1 MHSHEAYIQNSFT
14 FGQQILAFPFFI
26 ALIFY
31 IVAVIVSNQHKKQ
44 WSHYRTSCWI
54 VGCVSAL
61 VTLIG
66 PLASL
71 IHVNFVAHMIGHL
84 LLGMLAP
91 LLMAL
96 AAPMT
101 LLLRTLPVKTARTL
115 SRIMRSP
122 YVRFVRHPIIASTL
136 NVGGLWLLYTTP
148 LFNMMHEHLLL
159 YIFIHLHIFLAGYV
173 FTIAFIY
180 IDPTP
185 HPHSYVFRSIIL
197 LVALA
202 AHSILAKYIYAYPPQ
217 HVIATQA
224 ELGAKI
230 MYYGGDAIEMIIV
243 YILFYQWFKSTRN
256 SVRTKAT
263 ILSRSTYSTYS
274 D

>member
-1 MHSHEAYIQNSFT
+1 MHSHEANIQNSFAL
-14 FGQQILAFPFFI
+14 GQMILAFPFFI

-44 WSHYRTSCWI
+44 WSHFRTSCWI

-61 VTLIG
+61 ATLIG

-101 LLLRTLPVKTARTL
+101 LLLRTLPVNTARTL

-136 NVGGLWLLYTTP
+136 NVGGLWLLYTTT

-159 YIFIHLHIFLAGYV
+159 YIFMHLHIFLAGYV

-185 HPHSYVFRSIIL
+185 HPYSYVFRSVIL

-217 HVIATQA
+217 HVIAAQA

-230 MYYGGDAIEMIIV
+230 MYYGGDAIEIIIV
-243 YILFYQWFKSTRN
+243 YILFYHWFKSTRN
-256 SVRTKAT
+256 SVGTKAT
-263 ILSRSTYSTYS
+263 ISSGSTYSTYS

>member
-1 MHSHEAYIQNSFT
+1 LHSAHAQSFPIIV
-14 FGQQILAFPFFI
+14 QLLIALPFFI
-26 ALIFY
+26 AIIFY

-44 WSHYRTSCWI
+44 WPHFRTICWL
-54 VGCVSAL
+54 VGNVSAI

-71 IHVNFVAHMIGHL
+71 SHVHFAAHMIGHL

-96 AAPMT
+96 AAPMA
-101 LLLRTLPVKTARTL
+101 LLLRTLSVNTARTL
-115 SRIMRSP
+115 SRTMRNP
-122 YVRFVRHPIIASTL
+122 YVRFISHPINASIL
-136 NVGGLWLLYTTP
+136 NVGGLWLLYTTS
-148 LFNMMHEHLLL
+148 LFNLMHEHILL

-185 HPHSYVFRSIIL
+185 HPYPYVFRSLIL
-197 LVALA
+197 VVALA
-202 AHSILAKYIYAYPPQ
+202 AHSILAKYIYANPPQ
-217 HVIATQA
+217 HVPVTQA

-230 MYYGGDAIEMIIV
+230 MYYGGDAIEIILV

-256 SVRTKAT
+256 AIHTKTT
-263 ILSRSTYSTYS
+263 ISSR
-274 D
+274 